1 MSDNLV
7 EAARKVLVKET
18 KVDTAE
24 AAKELTDAIKAANG
38 WLKKKMQGGQM
49 SGGDIANAKKM
60 AAKIMAAI
68 PKL

>member
-38 WLKKKMQGGQM
+38 WLKQKMKGGQM
-49 SGGDIANAKKM
+49 SAGDITAAKRM